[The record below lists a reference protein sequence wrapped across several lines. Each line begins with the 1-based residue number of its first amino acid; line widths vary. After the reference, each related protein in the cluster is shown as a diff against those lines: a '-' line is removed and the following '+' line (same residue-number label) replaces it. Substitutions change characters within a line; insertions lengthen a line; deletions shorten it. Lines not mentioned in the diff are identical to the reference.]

1 MNPNLN
7 SNSSD
12 PSKTL
17 NLLELV
23 AKEKW
28 YDVVQ
33 RAQKYPAEAG
43 EEISVKIRG
52 ENSKC
57 FPIHWACIKKAPFQ
71 VIETLVK
78 ASPKSLLMS
87 DSLHSATPLALACS
101 FGATSE
107 VIHLLIKASP
117 EALKKYDRDG
127 NLPCHIACSRRCE
140 GIVSL
145 LLSAY
150 PGAAKV
156 KNFKHKV
163 PLMLAVSR
171 YDSLSSC
178 VIKELLIANPEAS
191 ELKDMQN
198 RTTLHLAVMWKAS
211 AEVIDLLIAS
221 NKEALYVR
229 DLSHHTPY
237 HLGKLVCRLDDNHP
251 TLVTL
256 RLAMLSTKKI
266 SDKIETFIEI
276 VLLMRKKN
284 SWKSFD
290 TKKLRNMKYG

>member
-1 MNPNLN
+1 
-7 SNSSD
+7 
-12 PSKTL
+12 
-17 NLLELV
+17 LLCFALG
-23 AKEKW
+23 K
-28 YDVVQ
+28 
-33 RAQKYPAEAG
+33 
-43 EEISVKIRG
+43 EISVKIRG

-71 VIETLVK
+71 VIEILVK
-78 ASPKSLLMS
+78 ASPKSLLIS

-107 VIHLLIKASP
+107 VIHLLISASP

-140 GIVSL
+140 SIISL

-178 VIKELLIANPEAS
+178 AIKELLMANAEAA

-198 RTTLHLAVMWKAS
+198 RTTLHFAVMWKAS

-221 NKEALYVR
+221 NKEALYMR

-266 SDKIETFIEI
+266 SVKIETFIEI
-276 VLLMRKKN
+276 VLMTRKKN
-284 SWKSFD
+284 LWKSFD
-290 TKKLRNMKYG
+290 TRKLRNMKYG